1 MSENAS
7 SRLYKAKR
15 NHVGSRVRTP
25 ANRRYWQLVTCEDT
39 ANVTVF
45 SLGGCTLAAWEAGTT
60 YHKKDLVQYNTIKWK
75 SKRTSQGIEPG
86 TSPSKWTNLGTCNE

>member
-1 MSENAS
+1 MAS
-7 SRLYKAKR
+7 PYEFTWAD
-15 NHVGSRVRTP
+15 VPAGSYSIR
-25 ANRRYWQLVTCEDT
+25 ALALDDEGNSAEDT

-45 SLGGCTLAAWEAGTT
+45 SLGGCTLAKWQAGTI
-60 YHKKDLVQYNTIKWK
+60 YHKKDLVQHDSIKWK